1 MTDAEQKSCLV
12 CALLRRLR
20 TQHLPWIFAIKER
33 LDHGERV
40 TNDDIRYLYESF
52 SDAIR
57 TRTLF
62 EKSPDLTAIGVK
74 VIALYR
80 EISIE
85 ALENEN
91 GLRI

>member
-1 MTDAEQKSCLV
+1 MTDAEQSSCLV
-12 CALLRRLR
+12 CTLLRRLR
-20 TQHLPWIFAIKER
+20 TQHLPRIFAIKER

-40 TNDDIRYLYESF
+40 TNDDIRYLFESF
-52 SDAIR
+52 SDAMR
-57 TRTLF
+57 TKALF
-62 EKSPDLTAIGVK
+62 EKSPDLTAICVK

-80 EISIE
+80 DISVE